1 MTFSALHLSKR
12 ESHLLDRRIKLR
24 HLETVTAIA
33 RQGSLKG
40 ACAELNL
47 TQPALS
53 KTLKELEEILGAALM
68 TRDRG
73 GVRLTPEGEVF
84 LEFAGQSLAALR
96 RGVSGVAELREG
108 GAEVLRVG
116 ALPSVA
122 VRLMPRVV
130 ARFRELSP
138 ATRLVLRDGA
148 HGALTRDL
156 QSGALDLVIGRMGA
170 PDSMAGVS
178 FTQLY
183 QEGVVCV
190 VRSQHPLLARPV
202 LAPQDLVD
210 WPVLY
215 PPEGAAIRPLV
226 DRWCLAQGLGPFH
239 DRIDCVSG
247 AFGRR
252 FLRQSDMLWFISAGV
267 VAPEID
273 DGALAA
279 LPLDLGLTAGP
290 VGLMTRPDSAASR
303 SRQLF
308 ERALRHE
315 AESLPTS

>member
-1 MTFSALHLSKR
+1 MLN
-12 ESHLLDRRIKLR
+12 RRIKLR
-24 HLETVTAIA
+24 HLEVVTAIA
-33 RQGSLKG
+33 RQGSLKA
-40 ACAELNL
+40 ACAELHL

-53 KTLKELEEILGAALM
+53 KTLKELEETLGAALM

-84 LEFAGQSLAALR
+84 LEFAGQSLAALQ
-96 RGVSGVAELREG
+96 RGVSGVSELREG

-130 ARFRELSP
+130 SRFRALSP
-138 ATRLVLRDGA
+138 TTRLVLRDGT
-148 HGALTRDL
+148 HGALTREL
-156 QSGALDLVIGRMGA
+156 LTGALDLVLGRMGA
-170 PDSMAGVS
+170 PETMAGVS

-183 QEGVVCV
+183 QERVVCV
-190 VRSQHPLLARPV
+190 ARAGHPLAGRAG
-202 LAPQDLVD
+202 LAPQDLLD

-226 DRWCLAQGLGPFH
+226 DRWCVAQGLGPFS

-252 FLRQSDMLWFISAGV
+252 FLRVSDALWFISEGV
-267 VAPEID
+267 VAPEVE
-273 DGALAA
+273 DGALMA
-279 LPLDLGLTAGP
+279 LPLDLTLTAGP
-290 VGLMTRPDSAASR
+290 VGLMTRPETAASR

-315 AESLPTS
+315 AQSLPRS

>member
-1 MTFSALHLSKR
+1 M
-12 ESHLLDRRIKLR
+12 LDRRIKLR
-24 HLETVTAIA
+24 HLEAVTTIA
-33 RQGSLKG
+33 RHGSLKS

-53 KTLKELEEILGAALM
+53 KTLKELEELLGAVLM
-68 TRDRG
+68 TRDRA

-96 RGVSGVAELREG
+96 RGISGVADVRQG

-130 ARFRELSP
+130 ARFRQLSP
-138 ATRLVLRDGA
+138 ATQLILRDGA

-156 QSGALDLVIGRMGA
+156 LAGSLDLVIGRMGA
-170 PDSMAGVS
+170 PETMAGVS

-183 QEGVVCV
+183 QERVVCV
-190 VRSQHPLLARPV
+190 VRRGHPLATRDGF
-202 LAPQDLVD
+202 APSELTD

-215 PPEGAAIRPLV
+215 PPEGSAIRPLV
-226 DRWCLAQGLGPFH
+226 DRWCLAQGLGLFR

-252 FLRQSDMLWFISAGV
+252 FLRISDAVWFISEGV
-267 VAPEID
+267 VAPEIE
-273 DGALAA
+273 DGALEA
-279 LPLDLGLTAGP
+279 LPLDLNLTAGP
-290 VGLMTRPDSAASR
+290 VGLMTRHDSAASR

-315 AESLPTS
+315 AETLPIS

>member
-1 MTFSALHLSKR
+1 M
-12 ESHLLDRRIKLR
+12 LDRRIKLR
-24 HLETVTAIA
+24 HLEAVTAIA
-33 RQGSLKG
+33 RQGSLKD
-40 ACAELNL
+40 ACQELNL

-53 KTLKELEEILGAALM
+53 KTLKELEEVLGAALM
-68 TRDRG
+68 IRDRG

-96 RGVSGVAELREG
+96 RGVAGVAEVRAG
-108 GAEVLRVG
+108 GGEVLRVG
-116 ALPSVA
+116 SLPSVA

-130 ARFRELSP
+130 ARFRQLSP
-138 ATRLVLRDGA
+138 ATLLVLRDGT
-148 HGALTRDL
+148 HGALTREL
-156 QSGALDLVIGRMGA
+156 LAGSLDLVIGRMGA
-170 PDSMAGVS
+170 PEMMAGVS

-183 QEGVVCV
+183 QETVVCV
-190 VRSQHPLLARPV
+190 ARAGHPLAARPG
-202 LAPQDLVD
+202 LAPQDLAD

-215 PPEGAAIRPLV
+215 PPEGSAIRPLV
-226 DRWCLAQGLGPFH
+226 DRWCLAQGLGPFR

-252 FLRQSDMLWFISAGV
+252 FLRMSEALWFISEGV
-267 VAPEID
+267 VAPEIAE
-273 DGALAA
+273 GALAA

-290 VGLMTRPDSAASR
+290 VGLMTRPDSTASR

-315 AESLPTS
+315 AEALPR

>member
-1 MTFSALHLSKR
+1 M
-12 ESHLLDRRIKLR
+12 LDRRIKLR
-24 HLETVTAIA
+24 HLEAVTTIA
-33 RQGSLKG
+33 RHGSLKS

-53 KTLKELEEILGAALM
+53 KTLKELEEILGAVLM
-68 TRDRG
+68 TRDRA

-84 LEFAGQSLAALR
+84 LEFASQSLAALR
-96 RGVSGVAELREG
+96 RGISGVADVRLG

-130 ARFRELSP
+130 AHFRQLSP
-138 ATRLVLRDGA
+138 TTQLVLRDGA
-148 HGALTRDL
+148 HEALTRDL
-156 QSGALDLVIGRMGA
+156 LSGSLDLVIGRMSA
-170 PDSMAGVS
+170 PETMVGVS

-183 QEGVVCV
+183 QERVVCV
-190 VRSQHPLLARPV
+190 ARRGHPLTSRDGLGPRDLAE
-202 LAPQDLVD
+202 
-210 WPVLY
+210 WPLLY

-226 DRWCLAQGLGPFH
+226 DRWCLSQGLGPFR

-252 FLRQSDMLWFISAGV
+252 FLRISDALWFISEGV

-273 DGALAA
+273 DGTLEA
-279 LPLDLGLTAGP
+279 LPLDLTLTAGP
-290 VGLMTRPDSAASR
+290 VGLMTRPESAPSR

-308 ERALRHE
+308 ERAIRHE
-315 AESLPTS
+315 AGTLPIS

>member
-1 MTFSALHLSKR
+1 MM
-12 ESHLLDRRIKLR
+12 LDRRIKLR
-24 HLETVTAIA
+24 HLEAVTAIA

-53 KTLKELEEILGAALM
+53 KTLKELEETLGAALM

-130 ARFRELSP
+130 TRFRALSP
-138 ATRLVLRDGA
+138 TTRLVLRDGT
-148 HGALTRDL
+148 HGALTREL
-156 QSGALDLVIGRMGA
+156 LAGALDLVLGRMGA
-170 PDSMAGVS
+170 PETMAGVS

-183 QEGVVCV
+183 LERVVCV
-190 VRSQHPLLARPV
+190 ARVDHPLAQRPG
-202 LAPQDLVD
+202 LAPQDLSD

-226 DRWCLAQGLGPFH
+226 DRWCVAQGLGPFP

-252 FLRQSDMLWFISAGV
+252 FLRASDALWFISEGV
-267 VAPEID
+267 VAPEVE
-273 DGALAA
+273 DGALVA
-279 LPLDLGLTAGP
+279 LPLDLTLTAGP
-290 VGLMTRPDSAASR
+290 VGLMTRPETAASR

-315 AESLPTS
+315 AQSLPTS

>member
-1 MTFSALHLSKR
+1 M
-12 ESHLLDRRIKLR
+12 LDRRIKLR
-24 HLETVTAIA
+24 HLEAVTTIA
-33 RQGSLKG
+33 RHGSLKG
-40 ACAELNL
+40 ACADLNL

-73 GVRLTPEGEVF
+73 GIRLTPEGEVF

-96 RGVSGVAELREG
+96 RGVTGVAELRAG

-130 ARFRELSP
+130 AHFRQLSP
-138 ATRLVLRDGA
+138 TTHLVLRDGA

-156 QSGALDLVIGRMGA
+156 LAGALDLMIGRMGA
-170 PDSMAGVS
+170 PETMAGVS

-183 QEGVVCV
+183 QERVVCV
-190 VRSQHPLLARPV
+190 ARTGHALAGRTG
-202 LAPQDLVD
+202 LAPQDLTD
-210 WPVLY
+210 WTVLY
-215 PPEGAAIRPLV
+215 PPEGSAIRPLV
-226 DRWCLAQGLGPFH
+226 DRWCLSQGLGPFR

-252 FLRQSDMLWFISAGV
+252 FLRICDALWFISEGV
-267 VAPEID
+267 VAPEIA
-273 DGALAA
+273 DGALVA
-279 LPLDLGLTAGP
+279 LDLDLDLTAGP
-290 VGLMTRPDSAASR
+290 VGLMTRHESAPSR

-308 ERALRHE
+308 ERAIRHE
-315 AESLPTS
+315 AGSLPIS